1 MLRIVFSKEI
11 PKDRV
16 ERDFLE
22 KDKNNKIEKFR
33 NFLISK
39 GIHYPSNGI
48 LFISTETNYL
58 DLKKIVNNIN
68 IGLSKYFK

>member
-1 MLRIVFSKEI
+1 M
-11 PKDRV
+11 
-16 ERDFLE
+16 
-22 KDKNNKIEKFR
+22 EKFR
-33 NFLISK
+33 NFLILK

-68 IGLSKYFK
+68 IGLSKYFKWP